1 MVKCDVCLEWFH
13 RKCEHIPDIAF
24 SPNVNW
30 VCHQCKQIS
39 WIILTIVLL
48 GKVLIG
54 KKFVVI
60 AKFTQE
66 VKEIVT

>member
-1 MVKCDVCLEWFH
+1 M
-13 RKCEHIPDIAF
+13 
-24 SPNVNW
+24 
-30 VCHQCKQIS
+30 
-39 WIILTIVLL
+39 TIVLL

-66 VKEIVT
+66 VKEFMVT